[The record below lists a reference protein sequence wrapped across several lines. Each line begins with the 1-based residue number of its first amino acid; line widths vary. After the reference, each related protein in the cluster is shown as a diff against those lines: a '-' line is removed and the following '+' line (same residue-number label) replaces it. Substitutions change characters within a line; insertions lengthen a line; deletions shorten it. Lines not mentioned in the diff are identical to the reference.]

1 MIIDRIEN
9 LAQYAS
15 INPLFAEAITYLLAH
30 NFTHEEIGKTVLK
43 SNELIVNVAQTQ
55 PKTKEEAKLE
65 AHKNFID
72 IQIPLSD
79 TEIMGYTP
87 TATCLVVLAPYNS
100 EKDIAFY
107 KDLAYNYLTIEPGMF
122 AIFFPSDAHA
132 PGITPIGV
140 KKVIVKIKA

>member
-9 LAQYAS
+9 LAQYAA
-15 INPLFAEAITYLLAH
+15 INPLFAEAITYLLA
-30 NFTHEEIGKTVLK
+30 NNLIHEEIGRTVLK
-43 SNELIVNVAQTQ
+43 DNELIVNVAQTQ

-65 AHKNFID
+65 THEKFID

-87 TATCLVVLAPYNS
+87 TATCLEEMSPYNP
-100 EKDIAFY
+100 EKDITFY
-107 KDLAYNYLTIEPGMF
+107 KGLASNYLKIEPGMF

-140 KKVIVKIKA
+140 KKVIVKVKA